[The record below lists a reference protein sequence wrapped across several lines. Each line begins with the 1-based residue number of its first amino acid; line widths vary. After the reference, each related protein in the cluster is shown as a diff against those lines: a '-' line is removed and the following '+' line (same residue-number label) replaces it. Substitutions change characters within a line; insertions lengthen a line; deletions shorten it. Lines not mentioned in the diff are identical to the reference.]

1 MSNPIAESPDHPRE
15 RMIRSALIL
24 MGQQGVE
31 ATSFSQVLEH
41 SGAPRGS
48 IYHYFPRGKGQ
59 LLEEATRYAGDM
71 LVQVLRDA
79 MAAHDDPI
87 AAVEAVG
94 NFWRTSLIGSDF
106 AAGCPVVAA
115 ALEGEGGSAATRA
128 AAKDAFERWQEL
140 YIEMLQRAGL
150 SEARAA
156 SLGATAVSAV
166 EGAVIL
172 SRAQGSKAPLEA
184 VIDELGILFRHAL
197 SAGAAATSS

>member
-1 MSNPIAESPDHPRE
+1 MPHQSHESPDHPRQ
-15 RMIRSALIL
+15 RMIRSALVL

-48 IYHYFPRGKGQ
+48 IYHYFPRGKAQ
-59 LLEEATRYAGDM
+59 LLEEATHHAGDM

-79 MAAHDDPI
+79 MTAHDDPV

-94 NFWRTSLIGSDF
+94 DFWRTILVDSDF

-115 ALEGEGGSAATRA
+115 ALEGESSSPAARRE
-128 AAKDAFERWQEL
+128 AKDAFERWQKL
-140 YIEMLQRAGL
+140 YTEMLRRAGL
-150 SEARAA
+150 SESRAS
-156 SLGATAVSAV
+156 SLGATAVAAV

-184 VIDELGILFRHAL
+184 VLDELSTLFRQAL
-197 SAGAAATSS
+197 AASGD